1 MKPKKRPD
9 TDRRVRQSERMAR
22 VLRVFQLINSKN
34 GPWNP
39 QTIAQELC
47 CSERTVYRDLQVL
60 SMAGVPWF
68 FDELCDSYRV
78 TEGYRFPGVSTAQDS
93 KSSSHQRVGQAALIQ
108 EAKDAS
114 RQLITSAE
122 RVARLM
128 NNLVKALEQ
137 PNKTK

>member
-1 MKPKKRPD
+1 
-9 TDRRVRQSERMAR
+9 MAR

-78 TEGYRFPGVSTAQDS
+78 TEGYRFPGVPNAAGPKPPSNQKVGHTA
-93 KSSSHQRVGQAALIQ
+93 LLQ
-108 EAKDAS
+108 EAKYAS
-114 RQLITSAE
+114 LQLITIAE
-122 RVARLM
+122 RVAKLL